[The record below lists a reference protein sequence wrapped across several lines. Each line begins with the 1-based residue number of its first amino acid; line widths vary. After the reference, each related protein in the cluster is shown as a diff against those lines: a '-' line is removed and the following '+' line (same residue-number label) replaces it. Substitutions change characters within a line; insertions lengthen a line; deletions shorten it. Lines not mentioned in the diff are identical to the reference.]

1 MRTVFIHI
9 RLSPHA
15 SHTEFTASVLQIFDC
30 ICVINLW
37 VHLTV
42 ALPCVMGCL
51 GSLQLGLPCSPL
63 LSLCTLKTTEQMEAR
78 WCSQLPFKFKIAQI
92 FSWNNLRNKILED
105 MCAWFIKKKNMEGEN
120 VKTTMTQVL
129 FSTPTLF
136 SLLQDIQSFWPSF
149 VKLRKDFRARRTK
162 FSYAMHSH
170 CSDWKVDFACCGQSE
185 LLEVVIARVSIAA
198 KKHQGL
204 K

>member
-1 MRTVFIHI
+1 MLNWWG
-9 RLSPHA
+9 LSSFA
-15 SHTEFTASVLQIFDC
+15 SGFHRMLVIEFTASVLQIFDC

-63 LSLCTLKTTEQMEAR
+63 LSLGTLKTTEQMEAR

-105 MCAWFIKKKNMEGEN
+105 MCAWFIKKK
-120 VKTTMTQVL
+120 
-129 FSTPTLF
+129 P
-136 SLLQDIQSFWPSF
+136 
-149 VKLRKDFRARRTK
+149 
-162 FSYAMHSH
+162 
-170 CSDWKVDFACCGQSE
+170 WKV
-185 LLEVVIARVSIAA
+185 RM
-198 KKHQGL
+198 L
-204 K
+204 KQQWPRFYFQLQPCLVYCKTFNLSGPHL

>member
-1 MRTVFIHI
+1 MRTVCIRI

-15 SHTEFTASVLQIFDC
+15 VQTEFTASVLQIFDC

-37 VHLTV
+37 VRLTV

-51 GSLQLGLPCSPL
+51 GSLQPGLPCSPL

-78 WCSQLPFKFKIAQI
+78 WCSQLSCEFKIAQI
-92 FSWNNLRNKILED
+92 FSWKNLRNKILED
-105 MCAWFIKKKNMEGEN
+105 MRAWFIKKKIEGEN

-129 FSTPTLF
+129 FSSPTLF

-149 VKLRKDFRARRTK
+149 VKLRKDFRARWTK
-162 FSYAMHSH
+162 FS
-170 CSDWKVDFACCGQSE
+170 
-185 LLEVVIARVSIAA
+185 
-198 KKHQGL
+198 
-204 K
+204 